1 LTLTILPARLLK
13 MVSDQ
18 ATTTSLTVVA
28 AVIRDADRRVLLT
41 KRPPGSHMGGL
52 WEFPGGKVD
61 DGEAPDI
68 ALARE
73 LREELGLE
81 VRVEQPITFAVH
93 EEPGLRI
100 LLLFYAVTIVDG
112 EPRGREGQA
121 VEWVPVTELPS
132 YDTPPADAEIMR
144 CLAEES

>member
-1 LTLTILPARLLK
+1 
-13 MVSDQ
+13 MVSDRD
-18 ATTTSLTVVA
+18 TTTSLTVVA
-28 AVIRDADRRVLLT
+28 AVIRAADGRVLLT
-41 KRPPGSHMGGL
+41 KRPLGSHMGGL

-61 DGEAPDI
+61 AGEAPHD

-81 VRVEQPITFAVH
+81 VRVERPITFAVH

-100 LLLFYAVTIVDG
+100 LLLFYAVQIVYG

-121 VEWVPVTELPS
+121 VKWVSVTDLPS
-132 YDTPPADAEIMR
+132 YPTPPADAEIVR
-144 CLAEES
+144 LLAEEP

>member
-1 LTLTILPARLLK
+1 MDP
-13 MVSDQ
+13 DHEP
-18 ATTTSLTVVA
+18 TTSLTVVA
-28 AVIRDADRRVLLT
+28 AVIHDTDRRVLLT

-61 DGEAPDI
+61 DGEAPHD

-73 LREELGLE
+73 LHEELGLE
-81 VRVEQPITFAVH
+81 VRVEEPITCAVH

-100 LLLFYAVTIVDG
+100 LLLFYAVKIVDG

-132 YDTPPADAEIMR
+132 LPTPPADAEIVR
-144 CLAEES
+144 RLAEES